1 MKTIKNFITE
11 KLQISRNKTRIGGL
25 DISPAMF
32 EREFMIDYL
41 SDKSLEN
48 MFYDEYNHKK
58 LQYYEIHNSSEITG
72 FLEFNI
78 NYKDV
83 LIIVS
88 DKTYSNLTGIQNIK
102 GNEVEDIPENIQRK
116 LKLYSEFT
124 NAQVF
129 YIVGFSAFVK
139 DKEEYFKTIWN
150 NTEFQN
156 LLKYM
161 AKILN
166 ETI

>member
-1 MKTIKNFITE
+1 MKTLTE

-25 DISPAMF
+25 DISPALF

-48 MFYDEYNHKK
+48 MFYVDKSNHKK
-58 LQYYEIHNSSEITG
+58 LQYYEVHNSSGITG
-72 FLEFNI
+72 FLEFNM

-116 LKLYSEFT
+116 LKLYSEFVD
-124 NAQVF
+124 AQVF

-139 DKEEYFKTIWN
+139 DKEEYFKTVWN
-150 NTEFQN
+150 NGEFQN

-161 AKILN
+161 AENLD
-166 ETI
+166 ETIQ